1 MPFGP
6 LLPRMNENLFR
17 TLRVL
22 GGLLLA
28 MIWIAGATMIVSLS
42 LMGTLMANDAGSAPA
57 EAQTKMVLLVLAG
70 QILAGAAGLPLGLLV
85 FWRTKRKLLLR
96 MFAGLLGFGLL
107 LIILGVYVF
116 ASNVPA

>member
-1 MPFGP
+1 
-6 LLPRMNENLFR
+6 MNENLFR

-42 LMGTLMANDAGSAPA
+42 LMGTLMANDASQASA

-70 QILAGAAGLPLGLLV
+70 QILAGSAGVPLGLSI
-85 FWRTKRKLLLR
+85 FWRTRRKLLLKI
-96 MFAGLLGFGLL
+96 FAALLGIGLL
-107 LIILGVYVF
+107 LVILGVYVF
-116 ASNVPA
+116 ASNLPG